1 MIQQVDDYVLLCD
14 GPKVALT
21 TRSRA
26 HLDDSFWQQFVRDRR
41 LFLWDTDIMLNNLAS
56 GLRWFDVT
64 QVGTAH
70 RHGDLLIRREA
81 GAFLFDV
88 IQDEV
93 ASTVA
98 MCEWKDG
105 RLCPVPIYSF
115 LKCDVILWEHLIDY
129 WNDVYRQAVYDVYGL
144 YAHGWAYHTLLL
156 VYELFDAGKYD
167 YARETLKSAIARA
180 KMEGD
185 DKLVA
190 KFENL
195 EQKLL
200 AT

>member
-1 MIQQVDDYVLLCD
+1 MNDYVLLCD

-41 LFLWDTDIMLNNLAS
+41 LFFWDTDIMLNNLAS
-56 GLRWFDVT
+56 GLKWFDVT

-105 RLCPVPIYSF
+105 RLCPVPIYSSI
-115 LKCDVILWEHLIDY
+115 KCEVILWEHLIDY

-167 YARETLKSAIARA
+167 YACETIKSAIARA

-185 DKLVA
+185 DELVA
-190 KFENL
+190 RFENL
-195 EQKLL
+195 EQQFL
-200 AT
+200 AR

>member
-1 MIQQVDDYVLLCD
+1 MNDYVLLCD
-14 GPKVALT
+14 ESKVALT

-26 HLDDSFWQQFVRDRR
+26 HLNDSFWQQFVRDRR
-41 LFLWDTDIMLNNLAS
+41 LFFWDTDIMLNNLAS

-81 GAFLFDV
+81 GVFLFDV

-105 RLCPVPIYSF
+105 RLCSVPIYSSF
-115 LKCDVILWEHLIDY
+115 KCDVIFWEHLIDH
-129 WNDVYRQAVYDVYGL
+129 WSDAYRRAVYDVYGL
-144 YAHGWAYHTLLL
+144 DAEGWTYHTLLL

-167 YARETLKSAIARA
+167 YARETLKSAVARA
-180 KMEGD
+180 KVEGD
-185 DKLVA
+185 DELVA
-190 KFENL
+190 KFEHL
-195 EQKLL
+195 EQQLL
-200 AT
+200 TK